1 MSYFYTDYTG
11 HFYISAQCSCPWNK
25 FKPNQDPIIN
35 AHCDLMYIS
44 YALAS
49 DWDDIWMQYQDNIV
63 KRSFQ
68 PPRGC
73 TQVTADWRAAL
84 LRPPPAPR
92 CPGLTF
98 RPTPGLWVGR
108 LHPRTVGWSVTD
120 SGTVPLLCGSSD
132 KSKADSVSLL
142 LSVHVT
148 STLPA
153 PSSLPNYA
161 LASDYDDIWIQ
172 YKDSW

>member
-1 MSYFYTDYTG
+1 
-11 HFYISAQCSCPWNK
+11 
-25 FKPNQDPIIN
+25 
-35 AHCDLMYIS
+35 MYIS

-49 DWDDIWMQYQDNIV
+49 DCDDIWIQYQDNIV

-68 PPRGC
+68 PP
-73 TQVTADWRAAL
+73 RAAL

-98 RPTPGLWVGR
+98 RPTPGT
-108 LHPRTVGWSVTD
+108 RTVGWSVTD
-120 SGTVPLLCGSSD
+120 SVTVPLLCGSSD

-161 LASDYDDIWIQ
+161 LASDCDDIWIQ
-172 YKDSW
+172 YKDSWLLSVKSSWILVTTIETSSINKNNKAP

>member
-1 MSYFYTDYTG
+1 
-11 HFYISAQCSCPWNK
+11 
-25 FKPNQDPIIN
+25 
-35 AHCDLMYIS
+35 MYIS

-49 DWDDIWMQYQDNIV
+49 DCDDVWIQYKDNIV

-73 TQVTADWRAAL
+73 TRVTADWRAAV
-84 LRPPPAPR
+84 LRPRPAPR

-108 LHPRTVGWSVTD
+108 LYPRTVGWIVTD
-120 SGTVPLLCGSSD
+120 SVTVPLLCGSSD

-142 LSVHVT
+142 LSFT
-148 STLPA
+148 SPLH
-153 PSSLPNYA
+153 SLPPQ
-161 LASDYDDIWIQ
+161 ASPIMPWPLIVMIFEYNIKTVGNSQLKSESLIRP
-172 YKDSW
+172 